1 MLNEKAMNIYQFIK
15 ESIDNGYPPT
25 VREIC
30 SALNI
35 KSTSTV
41 HKYINLLVEEGYIEK
56 LDNHN
61 RAIKLKGSEN
71 GITVPVVG
79 NVAAGI
85 PITEIENITD
95 YISFAANRSFSNP
108 LFALKIKGESMINI
122 GIYDGDMIIV
132 EQTNVAENGDVIVA
146 LVDGENATV
155 KTFYKEDGHFR
166 LQPENDNMEPIIS
179 QNVEVLGKVIGL
191 IRYF

>member
-15 ESIDNGYPPT
+15 DSIENGYPPT

-56 LDNHN
+56 MDNHN
-61 RAIKLKGSEN
+61 RAIRLKGAES
-71 GITVPVVG
+71 GVSVPVVG

-85 PITEIENITD
+85 PITAIENITD
-95 YISFAANRSFSNP
+95 YISFTSDQTYSNP
-108 LFALKIKGESMINI
+108 LFALKVKGESMINV
-122 GIYDGDMIIV
+122 GIYDGDLIVV
-132 EQTNVAENGDVIVA
+132 EQMNYAENGDIVVA
-146 LVDGENATV
+146 LVDGESATV

-166 LQPENDNMEPIIS
+166 LQPENDSMEPIIADD
-179 QNVEVLGKVIGL
+179 VEILGKVRAL

>member
-85 PITEIENITD
+85 PITAIENITCLLYTSPSPRD
-95 YISFAANRSFSNP
+95 R
-108 LFALKIKGESMINI
+108 G
-122 GIYDGDMIIV
+122 
-132 EQTNVAENGDVIVA
+132 
-146 LVDGENATV
+146 
-155 KTFYKEDGHFR
+155 
-166 LQPENDNMEPIIS
+166 
-179 QNVEVLGKVIGL
+179 
-191 IRYF
+191 

>member
-1 MLNEKAMNIYQFIK
+1 M
-15 ESIDNGYPPT
+15 
-25 VREIC
+25 
-30 SALNI
+30 
-35 KSTSTV
+35 
-41 HKYINLLVEEGYIEK
+41 
-56 LDNHN
+56 
-61 RAIKLKGSEN
+61 
-71 GITVPVVG
+71 
-79 NVAAGI
+79 
-85 PITEIENITD
+85 
-95 YISFAANRSFSNP
+95 
-108 LFALKIKGESMINI
+108 KIKGESMINI

>member
-1 MLNEKAMNIYQFIK
+1 
-15 ESIDNGYPPT
+15 
-25 VREIC
+25 
-30 SALNI
+30 
-35 KSTSTV
+35 
-41 HKYINLLVEEGYIEK
+41 
-56 LDNHN
+56 
-61 RAIKLKGSEN
+61 
-71 GITVPVVG
+71 
-79 NVAAGI
+79 
-85 PITEIENITD
+85 
-95 YISFAANRSFSNP
+95 
-108 LFALKIKGESMINI
+108 MINI

>member
-85 PITEIENITD
+85 PITAIENITD

-108 LFALKIKGESMINI
+108 LFALTIKGESMINI

>member
-1 MLNEKAMNIYQFIK
+1 M
-15 ESIDNGYPPT
+15 
-25 VREIC
+25 
-30 SALNI
+30 
-35 KSTSTV
+35 
-41 HKYINLLVEEGYIEK
+41 
-56 LDNHN
+56 DNHN

-85 PITEIENITD
+85 PITAIENITD
-95 YISFAANRSFSNP
+95 YINFAANRSFSNP

-155 KTFYKEDGHFR
+155 KTFYKEEGHFR

>member
-1 MLNEKAMNIYQFIK
+1 
-15 ESIDNGYPPT
+15 
-25 VREIC
+25 
-30 SALNI
+30 
-35 KSTSTV
+35 
-41 HKYINLLVEEGYIEK
+41 
-56 LDNHN
+56 
-61 RAIKLKGSEN
+61 
-71 GITVPVVG
+71 
-79 NVAAGI
+79 
-85 PITEIENITD
+85 
-95 YISFAANRSFSNP
+95 
-108 LFALKIKGESMINI
+108 MINI

-155 KTFYKEDGHFR
+155 QTFYKEEGHFR

>member
-56 LDNHN
+56 MDNHN
-61 RAIKLKGSEN
+61 RAIKIKGSEN

-85 PITEIENITD
+85 PITAIENITD

-132 EQTNVAENGDVIVA
+132 EQTSVAENGDIIVA

-155 KTFYKEDGHFR
+155 KTFYKEEGHFR
-166 LQPENDNMEPIIS
+166 LQPENDSMEPIIS
-179 QNVEVLGKVIGL
+179 KNVEVLGKVIGL

>member
-79 NVAAGI
+79 NVARRNSDNGNRKYNRLYKLCCKQKLLKSSFR
-85 PITEIENITD
+85 IENKRGKHDKYRYLRRRYDYSRTD
-95 YISFAANRSFSNP
+95 ER
-108 LFALKIKGESMINI
+108 
-122 GIYDGDMIIV
+122 
-132 EQTNVAENGDVIVA
+132 
-146 LVDGENATV
+146 
-155 KTFYKEDGHFR
+155 R
-166 LQPENDNMEPIIS
+166 
-179 QNVEVLGKVIGL
+179 
-191 IRYF
+191 

>member
-71 GITVPVVG
+71 GITVP
-79 NVAAGI
+79 AGI
-85 PITEIENITD
+85 PITAIENITD

>member
-85 PITEIENITD
+85 PITAIENITD
-95 YISFAANRSFSNP
+95 YISFAANRSFSHP
-108 LFALKIKGESMINI
+108 LFALKIKGESMINL

>member
-85 PITEIENITD
+85 PITAIENITD
-95 YISFAANRSFSNP
+95 YISFAANRSFSN
-108 LFALKIKGESMINI
+108 LFRIKNKRGKHDKYRYLRRR
-122 GIYDGDMIIV
+122 YDYSRTD
-132 EQTNVAENGDVIVA
+132 E
-146 LVDGENATV
+146 
-155 KTFYKEDGHFR
+155 R
-166 LQPENDNMEPIIS
+166 
-179 QNVEVLGKVIGL
+179 
-191 IRYF
+191 R

>member
-1 MLNEKAMNIYQFIK
+1 
-15 ESIDNGYPPT
+15 
-25 VREIC
+25 
-30 SALNI
+30 
-35 KSTSTV
+35 
-41 HKYINLLVEEGYIEK
+41 
-56 LDNHN
+56 
-61 RAIKLKGSEN
+61 
-71 GITVPVVG
+71 
-79 NVAAGI
+79 
-85 PITEIENITD
+85 
-95 YISFAANRSFSNP
+95 
-108 LFALKIKGESMINI
+108 MINI

-155 KTFYKEDGHFR
+155 KTFYKEEGHFR

>member
-85 PITEIENITD
+85 PITAIENITD

-108 LFALKIKGESMINI
+108 LFALKINGESMINI

>member
-15 ESIDNGYPPT
+15 DSIENGYPPT

-56 LDNHN
+56 MDNHN
-61 RAIKLKGSEN
+61 RAIRLKGAES
-71 GITVPVVG
+71 GVSVPVVG

-85 PITEIENITD
+85 PITAIENITD
-95 YISFAANRSFSNP
+95 HISFTSDQTYSNP
-108 LFALKIKGESMINI
+108 LFALKVKGESMINV
-122 GIYDGDMIIV
+122 GIYDGDLIVV
-132 EQTNVAENGDVIVA
+132 EQMNYAENGDIVVA
-146 LVDGENATV
+146 LVDGESATV

-166 LQPENDNMEPIIS
+166 LQPENDSMEPIIADD
-179 QNVEVLGKVIGL
+179 VEILGKVRAL

>member
-1 MLNEKAMNIYQFIK
+1 MLNEKAMNIYKFIK
-15 ESIDNGYPPT
+15 ESIENGYPPT

-56 LDNHN
+56 MDNHN
-61 RAIKLKGSEN
+61 RAIRLKGAES
-71 GITVPVVG
+71 GVSVPVVG

-85 PITEIENITD
+85 PITAIENITD
-95 YISFAANRSFSNP
+95 YISFTSEQTYSNP
-108 LFALKIKGESMINI
+108 LFALKVKGESMINA
-122 GIYDGDMIIV
+122 GIFDGDLIVV
-132 EQTNVAENGDVIVA
+132 EQMNYAENGDIVVA

-166 LQPENDNMEPIIS
+166 LQPENDSMEPIIADD
-179 QNVEVLGKVIGL
+179 VEILGKVRAL